1 MRFHARHII
10 HIFIS
15 CSWCGEPG
23 QNLCFMFHGQ
33 ISIFFVRLVVVRHIE
48 MPFEVFFLFV
58 EFLFLF
64 CQRRGDEW
72 WLFRFWSRFWVPSN
86 FINLLARLKIALSPT
101 NFVWIHFGSHCLMQR
116 KHLFFCC
123 RVLSEF
129 FRHPSIKSVWV
140 CAWTVA
146 DFAEIKRP
154 TKKNDLIVYVLFV
167 CMFVKSTSQYKIN
180 TRDNEK
186 KEGATATS
194 SWECTCL
201 TRNTSVW

>member
-1 MRFHARHII
+1 MHDTLFTFLYRVVGVASRGK
-10 HIFIS
+10 IS
-15 CSWCGEPG
+15 AS
-23 QNLCFMFHGQ
+23 CFMVKFLF
-33 ISIFFVRLVVVRHIE
+33 FFVRLVVVRHIE

-72 WLFRFWSRFWVPSN
+72 WLFRFWSRFWVSSN

-167 CMFVKSTSQYKIN
+167 CLLSQRVN
-180 TRDNEK
+180 TR
-186 KEGATATS
+186 
-194 SWECTCL
+194 
-201 TRNTSVW
+201 